1 MDNMRYDHTMMAD
14 HKATQAQLV
23 AHLDELR
30 TQALNVLQSQLA
42 PVWTE
47 HGSNA
52 YQAAHLRIDQA
63 YQRVFETVQRH
74 GIAIGQASANALTTD
89 LAAASSFNI

>member
-30 TQALNVLQSQLA
+30 TQALNVLQNQLA
-42 PVWTE
+42 PVWTQ
-47 HGSNA
+47 HGSDA
-52 YQAAHLRIDQA
+52 YQAAHFQIDRA
-63 YQRVFETVQRH
+63 YQRVFDAVQRH
-74 GIAIGQASANALTTD
+74 GTAIGQASANALTTD
-89 LAAASSFNI
+89 LTAAAGFNI